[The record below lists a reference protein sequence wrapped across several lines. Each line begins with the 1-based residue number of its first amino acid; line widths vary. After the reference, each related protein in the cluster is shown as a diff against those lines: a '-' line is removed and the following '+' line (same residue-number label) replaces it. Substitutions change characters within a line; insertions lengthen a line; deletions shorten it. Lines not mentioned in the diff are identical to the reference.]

1 MSFWVLL
8 HDKAVTVALCVT
20 AVQTP
25 DFTLIAY
32 VWLVPTVAGAVLEIE
47 AAVEPVR
54 VFPFFVHAMLL
65 LVPPIT
71 VAVKVI
77 GLLIHSDTSSTLT
90 VACSTTTVTFIVSIK
105 LVAVFVPVIVNANVP
120 AVVGVN
126 VGFKILVLL
135 NPVAGLH
142 EIPLYVFVFA

>member
-1 MSFWVLL
+1 MP
-8 HDKAVTVALCVT
+8 VTVASLDT
-20 AVQTP
+20 AGQTP
-25 DFTLIAY
+25 VGFTVMRY
-32 VWLVPTVAGAVLEIE
+32 VSVSLLVAGAVSDTSL
-47 AAVEPVR
+47 VVSDKG
-54 VFPFFVHAMLL
+54 FPFIVHAMLL

-71 VAVKVI
+71 GAVKVI
-77 GLLIHSDTSSTLT
+77 GLLIHSDRPSTLT
-90 VACSTTTVTFIVSIK
+90 VAGVSTFTVTFIVSFK

-126 VGFKILVLL
+126 VGFKVLVLL

>member
-54 VFPFFVHAMLL
+54 EFPFFVHEITL
-65 LVPPIT
+65 LVPP
-71 VAVKVI
+71 
-77 GLLIHSDTSSTLT
+77 LT
-90 VACSTTTVTFIVSIK
+90 VADKVK
-105 LVAVFVPVIVNANVP
+105 LSF
-120 AVVGVN
+120 
-126 VGFKILVLL
+126 
-135 NPVAGLH
+135 
-142 EIPLYVFVFA
+142 